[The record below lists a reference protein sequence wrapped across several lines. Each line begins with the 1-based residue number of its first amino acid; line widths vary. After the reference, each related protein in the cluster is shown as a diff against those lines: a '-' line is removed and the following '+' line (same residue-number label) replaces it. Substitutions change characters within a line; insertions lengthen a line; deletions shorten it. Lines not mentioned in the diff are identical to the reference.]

1 MSWKDKR
8 RGQGGNPGMV
18 LLAPRTGLGCDC
30 GSGQLGRME
39 KVVSGGEEVGVLT
52 GHGVSARVTGEEAGV
67 EGRQ

>member
-1 MSWKDKR
+1 
-8 RGQGGNPGMV
+8 MV

-67 EGRQ
+67 ESRQ